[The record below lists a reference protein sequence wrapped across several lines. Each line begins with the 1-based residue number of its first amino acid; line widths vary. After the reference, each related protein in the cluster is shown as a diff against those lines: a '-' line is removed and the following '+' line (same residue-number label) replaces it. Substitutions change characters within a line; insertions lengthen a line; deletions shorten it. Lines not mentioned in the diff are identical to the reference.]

1 MADRYWVGGA
11 GTWDTS
17 STTHWSASSGGASG
31 ASAPTSA
38 DNVFFDSASNS
49 SSYAVT
55 LGSNFVGTASASTIT
70 AMTSTVTVVTVT
82 SGSLAV
88 GNLIFILTVL
98 FKITSFGTGSGGA
111 GTYNCSVLRGANG
124 TGFGSL
130 AAYSPAPICADISF
144 SGPVAGT
151 LTWVTTNSA
160 IEVAG
165 GATVAASG
173 VTMSNLPLVLT
184 GASTHTL
191 TTNSVGM
198 GSSVYLCGTGTY
210 TLGSAYTAS
219 GITTGS
225 LYFSLGTFSTAN
237 FALTVGVFDQ
247 DSSGTRT
254 INLGSSTVTIGTNS
268 YPTGSN
274 NPSSVFGTNVT
285 FNAGTSQVN
294 FTGSSAFYFSFGV
307 AKTWYNFSL
316 TSTGINQQ
324 TNGGIKLG
332 YTTSDIPTFNNFTIA
347 GQTNDYPAQIYLQTN
362 MTVNGTLTL
371 SPGTSVTTRLMLR
384 TDTLGTARTITV
396 AAFAA
401 GAKDIDWQDIAIAG
415 AAGTI
420 SGTRFGDC
428 GGNTGITFPAA
439 KTVYWNLAG
448 AQNWSATAWAATSG
462 AAPAVNN
469 FPLAQDTAVFDNTG
483 SVTGTITI
491 NGSGANVGWNIGS
504 IDMSART
511 SAMTLAA
518 SSSISY
524 PWIYGSWTNGSGV
537 TISGTT
543 GPITFSNRSTQTINS
558 AGKTFTQDILINA
571 PGGGLQLLTN
581 NLTTSSA
588 TAGTGLVRGTLDLN
602 NLTFTTPY
610 FDSNN
615 TNTRVIAFGT
625 TGAITMS
632 ATIGGTIF
640 VMSTATGFT
649 YTGTSNIVISTSGV
663 GSTRGFAFGTSGG
676 GTESNALSFSFSGAP
691 DARGSGV
698 CKNLDLSACT
708 AGATY
713 VNAFLVTVYGN
724 ATFNSSVTFS
734 ASGFTMTFGAT
745 SGTKTITTGSNT
757 MDFPITFD
765 GVGGTW
771 SLQDAMTVGSTRT
784 TTLTNGTLNLNSFT
798 LTTGVFNSSYTNT
811 RTLAFGTGKI
821 VIPSTGQVWN
831 TSTATNLTVTGTP
844 VVDIDNNTATA
855 VSVFPGT
862 PTESNSISFNFINGT
877 YVLGLFTSSTS
888 NVRNL
893 SFTGFAGSITGIV
906 SDCNVYGNLTF
917 SSGMS
922 MSSNGWPLTLAAT
935 SGTKTITTAGFTIPI
950 SLTFNGVGGTWSLQD
965 TTTMSATATLTNGTV
980 DLNSKTFTVG
990 TAFTTAAG
998 TKNLT
1003 FNGGTLVCSSA
1014 AATAFNNAVPTGFTT
1029 TAGTGTGYIQMTAA
1043 TAKTFVG
1050 GGSTYNCVLQQAGAG
1065 QLTITGS
1072 NSFGDLQATTA
1083 GRPSTILF
1091 TAGTTTTFTSFTLS
1105 GTAGNL
1111 VTIGSVTAA
1120 SHTLS
1125 KSSGYVIVG
1134 YLSISRSTATGGA
1147 GWYAGTTSTDGG
1159 NNLGWLFTAPP
1170 PPVSIGPGIL
1180 LGPGI
1185 LIG

>member
-11 GTWDTS
+11 GTWNS
-17 STTHWSASSGGASG
+17 SDTTHWSASSGGASG

-38 DNVFFDSASNS
+38 DNVFFDSASNA

-55 LGSNFVGTASASTIT
+55 LASNFVGTASASTIT
-70 AMTSTVTVVTVT
+70 AMTSTVTVATVT
-82 SGSLAV
+82 SGALAV
-88 GNLIFILTVL
+88 GNLIFIVGIL
-98 FKITSFGTGSGGA
+98 FKITSFGTGSGGI
-111 GTYNCSVLRGANG
+111 GTYNCSVLRGTNNTGLG
-124 TGFGSL
+124 TQ
-130 AAYSPAPICADISF
+130 AAYSSAPICADISF

-165 GATVAASG
+165 GATVASSG

-210 TLGSAYTAS
+210 TLGSAYTTN

-237 FALTVGVFDQ
+237 FALTVGIFDQ
-247 DSSGTRT
+247 DSGGTRT
-254 INLGSSTVTIGTNS
+254 INLGSSTVTIGSIS
-268 YPTGSN
+268 YPTGS
-274 NPSSVFGTNVT
+274 SSTSVGFGSNVT

-294 FTGSSAFYFSFGV
+294 FTGTSAFYLSFGL
-307 AKTWYNFSL
+307 AKTWYNVSL

-332 YTTSDIPTFNNFTIA
+332 YTTTDLPTFNNFTIA
-347 GQTNDYPAQIYLQTN
+347 GQAIYTGVAQITLQTN
-362 MTVNGTLTL
+362 MTINGTFTIGAASSILN
-371 SPGTSVTTRLMLR
+371 RLMLR
-384 TDTLGTARTITV
+384 TATVGTARTITA

-401 GAKDIDWQDIAIAG
+401 GATDVDWMDITIAG

-420 SGTRFGDC
+420 SGTRFGNC
-428 GGNTGITFPAA
+428 GGCTNITFDAA

-448 AQNWSATAWAATSG
+448 AQNWSETAWATSSG
-462 AAPAVNN
+462 GSPALNN

-491 NGSGANVGWNIGS
+491 EGGSANKGWNIGS

-518 SSSISY
+518 SSSTSY
-524 PWIYGSWTNGSGV
+524 PWIFGSWTNGSGV
-537 TISGTT
+537 TISGVT
-543 GPITFSNRSTQTINS
+543 GPIKFSNRSIKTINS
-558 AGKTFTQDILINA
+558 AGVTFTQPITIDA
-571 PGGGLQLLTN
+571 PGGGLQLVTN
-581 NLTTSSA
+581 NLTTSSIS
-588 TAGTGLVRGTLDLN
+588 TSTGLLRGTLDLN
-602 NLTFTTPY
+602 NLTFSAEF
-610 FDSNN
+610 FDSYN
-615 TNTRVIAFGT
+615 TNTRAIAFGT
-625 TGAITMS
+625 TGAITML
-632 ATIGGTIF
+632 AAFGGTIF
-640 VMSTATGFT
+640 SMDNATGFT

-663 GSTRGFAFGTSGG
+663 GATRGFTFGITG

-708 AGATY
+708 AGVTWIG
-713 VNAFLVTVYGN
+713 NALTVYGN

-734 ASGFTMTFGAT
+734 ASASAMTFGAT
-745 SGTKTITTGSNT
+745 SGTKTITTGGNT
-757 MDFPITFD
+757 MDLPITFN

-784 TTLTNGTLNLNSFT
+784 TTLTNGTVNLNNQT
-798 LTTGVFNSSYTNT
+798 LTTGLFSSSNSNA

-821 VIPSTGQVWN
+821 VTNATGQVWN

-877 YVLGLFTSSTS
+877 YALGLFISSTS

-922 MSSNGWPLTLAAT
+922 MSSSIWPLTLAAT

-965 TTTMSATATLTNGTV
+965 TTTMSATATSTNGT
-980 DLNSKTFTVG
+980 LNLNGQTLTVG
-990 TAFTTAAG
+990 TAFTTATG

-1014 AATAFNNAVPTGFTT
+1014 TTTAFNNAVPTNFTT
-1029 TAGTGTGYIQMTAA
+1029 TAGTGTGYIKMTGA

-1050 GGSTYNCVLQQAGAG
+1050 GGSTFNCVLQQAGAG

-1072 NSFGDLQATTA
+1072 SSFADLQATTA

-1091 TAGTTTTFTSFTLS
+1091 TASTTTTFTSFTLS
-1105 GTAGNL
+1105 GTVGNL

-1125 KSSGYVIVG
+1125 KSSGYVNVG

-1147 GWYAGTTSTDGG
+1147 VWYAGTTSTDGG